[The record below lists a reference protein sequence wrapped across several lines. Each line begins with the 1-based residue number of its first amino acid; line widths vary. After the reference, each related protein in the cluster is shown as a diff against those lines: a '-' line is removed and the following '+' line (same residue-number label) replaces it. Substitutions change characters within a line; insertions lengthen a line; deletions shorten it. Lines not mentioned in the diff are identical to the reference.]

1 MESRGESQ
9 TYMAEEL
16 WGGVGL
22 WVERDGGERRG
33 EEKRRDEI
41 RCCVVYESVSS
52 GLFVELRILLM
63 YPVALASGSNWHSV
77 RCESTEGFK
86 FSALWC

>member
-1 MESRGESQ
+1 MWSP
-9 TYMAEEL
+9 
-16 WGGVGL
+16 VGSPKHTWL
-22 WVERDGGERRG
+22 RSCGAGLDYGWRETEGRG
-33 EEKRRDEI
+33 EERRRDEK
-41 RCCVVYESVSS
+41 RCCVVYESVSR

-63 YPVALASGSNWHSV
+63 CPVALASGSNWHSV

>member
-1 MESRGESQ
+1 MWSPVGSPKHTWRG
-9 TYMAEEL
+9 A
-16 WGGVGL
+16 VGRC
-22 WVERDGGERRG
+22 WIMGGERRRG
-33 EEKRRDEI
+33 EERRRDEK
-41 RCCVVYESVSS
+41 RCCVVYESVSR